1 MPQRLKPGL
10 IYRKVPQGILRDEY
24 NKRTMIAHP
33 NLINTFNKADWI
45 EGMARGMAVLESFD
59 TERQRLNAKLTAQRT
74 GLTRAAAR
82 RHLLTLA
89 HLGYLETDGQ
99 YYWLSAKVL
108 GFAGSYLSGARL
120 PRAVQPTLHQLSL
133 ATQLSCS
140 VAVLQNDAVII
151 VARGIWQGSDLP
163 IKASH
168 TVLAYGLHVGTRLPA
183 HATSTGQVLLANLPA
198 AQLKTWLASSS
209 LSRLTAHTATQ
220 VKDLRQKLKR
230 VAQQDFC
237 LAMQEHE
244 LGVDALAVPLR
255 NDRGETVAALNL
267 VRSGAWPDAPDLA
280 TRWLPLLQQTAQALR
295 PLI

>member
-1 MPQRLKPGL
+1 L
-10 IYRKVPQGILRDEY
+10 IYRKVQEGLLHDEY

-59 TERQRLNAKLTAQRT
+59 TERQRLNATLTAQRT

-220 VKDLRQKLKR
+220 TKDLRQKLKR
-230 VAQQDFC
+230 VGQQDFC

>member
-1 MPQRLKPGL
+1 M
-10 IYRKVPQGILRDEY
+10 
-24 NKRTMIAHP
+24 NKS
-33 NLINTFNKADWI
+33 DWI

-59 TERQRLNAKLTAQRT
+59 TERQRLNATLTAQRT

-99 YYWLSAKVL
+99 YFWLSAKVL
-108 GFAGSYLSGARL
+108 GFAGSYLSSARL

-151 VARGIWQGSDLP
+151 VARGIWQGPDLP
-163 IKASH
+163 SKASH

-183 HATSTGQVLLANLPA
+183 HATSTGQVLLANLTPS
-198 AQLKTWLASSS
+198 QMKVWLDTYP

-220 VKDLRQKLKR
+220 AKDLKRKLKQ
-230 VAQQDFC
+230 VAKQDYC
-237 LAMQEHE
+237 LATQEHE
-244 LGVDALAVPLR
+244 LGVDALSVPLR
-255 NDRGETVAALNL
+255 NGRGETIA
-267 VRSGAWPDAPDLA
+267 VRK
-280 TRWLPLLQQTAQALR
+280 TV
-295 PLI
+295 